1 MERHSPFSGSDGA
14 NHSKGGINTEIL
26 DDLKRKQ
33 EVLAAACR
41 CLDDHEYYM
50 FFDHLAALSE
60 ESEAQKERLLDAL
73 ETLGD
78 YDEGECAVIRR
89 LVTQG
94 GAVAFK
100 ELVDMVREIRI
111 QREIGVMLA

>member
-1 MERHSPFSGSDGA
+1 
-14 NHSKGGINTEIL
+14 
-26 DDLKRKQ
+26 
-33 EVLAAACR
+33 
-41 CLDDHEYYM
+41 M

-60 ESEAQKERLLDAL
+60 QPDAKKERLLGAL
-73 ETLGD
+73 ETLGE

-100 ELVDMVREIRI
+100 ELVDMVREIRV
-111 QREIGVMLA
+111 QREIGVMLT